1 MLGALEKRIRA
12 RKVPGGTGTNKRA
25 PLFLIYRIPIGN
37 QKKRNMKQIAVISSS
52 VREGRLSD
60 RVALYLKKFLEE
72 MPGVKA
78 GILDL
83 KEYDFPLFE
92 ERFVYQ
98 RQPSEKL
105 LDFTEHL
112 TRADGVVLVSPV
124 YNASFPASLKN
135 VIDLYYNEWKRK
147 PVAVVSVTSGQVPGI
162 ATVQELQVLML
173 KLGAFVVPKLSTVIR
188 VGEEYTPEG
197 DAADRQT
204 ADAVLLPMAEEL
216 MWMIDRCIAGR

>member
-1 MLGALEKRIRA
+1 
-12 RKVPGGTGTNKRA
+12 
-25 PLFLIYRIPIGN
+25 
-37 QKKRNMKQIAVISSS
+37 MKQIAIISSS
-52 VREGRLSD
+52 VRNGRLSN
-60 RVALYLKKFLEE
+60 RVALYLKKFMDE
-72 MPGVKA
+72 MPSVKA

-98 RQPSEKL
+98 TNPSEKL

-112 TRADGVVLVSPV
+112 TRADGLILVTPV

-147 PVAVVSVTSGQVPGI
+147 PVAVVSVTSGKVPGI
-162 ATVQELQVLML
+162 ATVQEVQVLLL
-173 KLGAFVVPKLSTVIR
+173 KLGAFVVPKLSTVIQ
-188 VGEEYTPEG
+188 VGEEYTEEG
-197 DAADRQT
+197 NVKNRRT

-216 MWMIDRCIAGR
+216 LWMIDTCAVH